1 MCKKLDRAS
10 TYVFFFR
17 DLLLTLLGLGFCKN
31 ICLKE
36 GEVCGKILLNVNV
49 VSLVTHAKLINA
61 EMRMPAFQHIFTY
74 TSCYSKGS
82 FHDRNVQHNLA
93 SGSLKWLVDP

>member
-10 TYVFFFR
+10 TYEFFR
-17 DLLLTLLGLGFCKN
+17 DLLLTLLGLGFYKN

-36 GEVCGKILLNVNV
+36 GEVCGKIFSNANIVTLVN
-49 VSLVTHAKLINA
+49 HAKLINA

-82 FHDRNVQHNLA
+82 FQGRNVQHNLA